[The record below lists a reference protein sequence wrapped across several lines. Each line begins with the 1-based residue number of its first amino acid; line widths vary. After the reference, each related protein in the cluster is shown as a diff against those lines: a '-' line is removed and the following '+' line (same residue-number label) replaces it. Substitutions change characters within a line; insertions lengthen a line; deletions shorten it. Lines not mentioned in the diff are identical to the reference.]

1 MPLSSLNYYSTQFM
15 LSITNIHYLPV
26 DIGAEIAFAGRSNTG
41 KSSLLNILSNQKKL
55 AYVSKKPGRTRS
67 INYFQVIQGKRIVDL
82 PGYGYAEVAHKIK
95 QNWQSILTKYIQKRK
110 TLKGLVLLMDIRR
123 PLTNLDRKI
132 IKQTTEN
139 HIPILLLLSKADKL
153 AVSARNIQ
161 IKLVAKAMLEFRGDI
176 DIDILSSI
184 EQVGIDTLRNKLNNW
199 FHK

>member
-1 MPLSSLNYYSTQFM
+1 MSSLNYYSTQFM